1 MRTALAL
8 CLALCCCLLRAAPD
22 EGESRWMKSFYR
34 MDDIAPFDAFWKKT
48 VDEKLLENENAI
60 APSVSFVSQVLRRHP
75 ELMKGRLDDLANV
88 PGAQLIHYLD
98 ILWLSDTKEAR
109 EMLRTS
115 GHTEYLGRKPPAIGS
130 TKIEKAADLDFCW
143 GWFFATGDT
152 AALDPIVSALEFGEF
167 AGAAKRYATSKK
179 TEADRIA
186 AYKEAMFGAAMWS
199 LEANGRED
207 VRIVEHLETV
217 FADPKTPQSRGMWLA
232 LVLSKL
238 KPETYTVEFAKDAG
252 EGKPAMKIRVAK
264 ADTAGAAPNAVSAW
278 AEFDA
283 VLDRVAAHAKYY
295 PPTFADA
302 AERAKIEGELKALL
316 AKLAKALKK
325 RPDEPALLF
334 RDGFAN
340 AMGHNLDFRGCAD
353 RAIKSYQRLLEL
365 QPENGAAHFYY
376 GGFLA
381 STAAHQKTSIVHLR
395 KALELGVTDA
405 HYTLG
410 FALLSQGDKDGALEQ
425 FREYSRL
432 NPSDGKAKELIEH
445 INKGEVR
452 IMKTDDA
459 PAKGAK

>member
-1 MRTALAL
+1 
-8 CLALCCCLLRAAPD
+8 
-22 EGESRWMKSFYR
+22 MKGFYR
-34 MDDIAPFDAFWKKT
+34 TDDTVPFDAFWKKT
-48 VDEKLLENENAI
+48 VAEKLLENENAI
-60 APSVSFVSQVLRRHP
+60 APTVSFVSQVLRRHP

-98 ILWLSDTKEAR
+98 ILWLSDTEEAR
-109 EMLRTS
+109 EILRTS
-115 GHTEYLGRKPPAIGS
+115 GHTEYLGRSPEPIGS

-143 GWFFATGDT
+143 GWFFATGNT

-167 AGAAKRYATSKK
+167 AGATKRYATSRK
-179 TEADRIA
+179 TEADRAA
-186 AYKEAMFGAAMWS
+186 AYKDAMFGAAMWS
-199 LEANGRED
+199 LGANGRED
-207 VRIVEHLETV
+207 ARILEHLETV
-217 FADPKTPQSRGMWLA
+217 FADPHTPQSRGMWLA

-238 KPETYTVEFAKDAG
+238 KPDVYTVEFDKDAG
-252 EGKPAMKIRVAK
+252 EGKPAMKSRVAK
-264 ADTAGAAPNAVSAW
+264 ADTAGAAPKAVSEW

-283 VLDRVAAHAKYY
+283 VLDRVAAYAKYY

-302 AERAKIEGELKALL
+302 AERAKIEGELRTLL
-316 AKLAKALKK
+316 AKLAEALKT

-340 AMGHNLDFRGCAD
+340 AMGHNLDLRGCAD
-353 RAIKSYQRLLEL
+353 RAMKSYTRLLAL
-365 QPENGAAHFYY
+365 QPENGNAHFYF

-381 STAAHQKTSIVHLR
+381 STAAHQKASIAHLR

-425 FREYSRL
+425 LREYSRL

-459 PAKGAK
+459 SAKGAK

>member
-8 CLALCCCLLRAAPD
+8 CFALFCCLLRAAPD
-22 EGESRWMKSFYR
+22 EAESRWMKSFYR
-34 MDDIAPFDAFWKKT
+34 TDDIAPFDAFWKKT

-75 ELMKGRLDDLANV
+75 ELLKGRLDDLANV

-98 ILWLSDTKEAR
+98 ILWLSDTEEAR

-115 GHTEYLGRKPPAIGS
+115 GHTEYLGRSPESIGS

-143 GWFFATGDT
+143 GWFFATGDM
-152 AALDPIVSALEFGEF
+152 AALDPIVSTLDFGEYS
-167 AGAAKRYATSKK
+167 GAAKRYATSKK

-186 AYKEAMFGAAMWS
+186 AYKDAMFGAAMWS

-207 VRIVEHLETV
+207 VRIVAHLETV
-217 FADPKTPQSRGMWLA
+217 FADPKTPQSRGIWLA
-232 LVLSKL
+232 TALSKL
-238 KPETYTVEFAKDAG
+238 RPEKYKLEFEQGAEAG
-252 EGKPAMKIRVAK
+252 TTAVKIRVAK
-264 ADTAGAAPNAVSAW
+264 VDTAGAAPKAVSEW
-278 AEFDA
+278 AEIDA

-302 AERAKIEGELKALL
+302 AERTKIEGELRTLL

-325 RPDEPALLF
+325 RTDEPALLF

-340 AMGHNLDFRGCAD
+340 AMGHNLDLRGCAD
-353 RAIKSYQRLLEL
+353 RAMKSYTRLLAL
-365 QPENGAAHFYY
+365 QPENGNAHFYY

-381 STAAHQKTSIVHLR
+381 STAAHQKQSIVHLR

-410 FALLSQGDKDGALEQ
+410 FVLLSQGDKDGALEQ
-425 FREYSRL
+425 LREYSRL
-432 NPSDGKAKELIEH
+432 NPGDEQAKKLIEH
-445 INKGEVR
+445 ITKGEVR
-452 IMKTDDA
+452 VMKTGDA